1 MMEKM
6 SEINDL
12 MLELLEKESEW
23 KDANIVF
30 TERGR
35 EIVDKISDYAERT
48 RIFQEHKERG
58 EMFDASTAEQVFA
71 YLLDRIVNAP
81 TTLHRDASVLL
92 IMPFVRQKLKK
103 EAGRNDLA

>member
-1 MMEKM
+1 M
-6 SEINDL
+6 SKLDDL

-30 TERGR
+30 TDRGR

-58 EMFDASTAEQVFA
+58 EMFDTYTAQQVFG
-71 YLLDRIVNAP
+71 YMLDRIVNAP
-81 TTLHRDASVLL
+81 TTFHRDASVLL
-92 IMPFVRQKLKK
+92 IMPFVRQKLKE
-103 EAGRNDLA
+103 EAVQNG